1 KETPCRKLIPLII
14 CLLHTNNNIKEF
26 IISLNE
32 KSYTNKLFIIRACE
46 KLKKTDRDF
55 VISLI
60 KDKLSELTTPE
71 YNKYELLNPYLALL
85 FALYIDEDI
94 LIREEIKRI
103 VNHFTEWDSEGLI
116 TVIYA
121 SNPKMSP
128 TFASLLFMIVNKLP
142 NNKQS
147 HIDYYIDNL
156 FSQLNSS
163 ELKKYYLPIFSIISD
178 DVGKGLFNRLQDNID
193 VYIDYCG
200 AI

>member
-1 KETPCRKLIPLII
+1 
-14 CLLHTNNNIKEF
+14 
-26 IISLNE
+26 
-32 KSYTNKLFIIRACE
+32 
-46 KLKKTDRDF
+46 
-55 VISLI
+55 
-60 KDKLSELTTPE
+60 
-71 YNKYELLNPYLALL
+71 
-85 FALYIDEDI
+85 
-94 LIREEIKRI
+94 
-103 VNHFTEWDSEGLI
+103 
-116 TVIYA
+116 IYA

-200 AI
+200 AIAPVLRTLTPPLADNSSMSADAAPLLNVLPTI